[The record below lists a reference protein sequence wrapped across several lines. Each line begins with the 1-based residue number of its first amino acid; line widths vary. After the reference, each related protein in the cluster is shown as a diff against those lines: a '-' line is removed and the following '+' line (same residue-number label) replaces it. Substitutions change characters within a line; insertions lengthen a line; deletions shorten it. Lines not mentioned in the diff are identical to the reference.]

1 MPETTINRHFLY
13 PSIQEAVCHEG
24 SKASRAIFLK
34 NGLVFTTGFSK
45 VSERQFSLREP
56 GLLNEP
62 KIETEVD
69 TSNGVMFPFYD
80 ADTNMVYLCG
90 KVLSNSTKFYCF
102 PFIFITFLKCRATRL
117 FATLR

>member
-1 MPETTINRHFLY
+1 
-13 PSIQEAVCHEG
+13 
-24 SKASRAIFLK
+24 
-34 NGLVFTTGFSK
+34 
-45 VSERQFSLREP
+45 
-56 GLLNEP
+56 LNEP

-117 FATLR
+117 FATLK